1 MYNSA
6 LAELTVPLLHTQ
18 YAVIVVII
26 DVMDI
31 KWNLLIL
38 VIEISWEIISFH
50 VVIWPI
56 LGTNLSF

>member
-31 KWNLLIL
+31 K
-38 VIEISWEIISFH
+38 
-50 VVIWPI
+50 
-56 LGTNLSF
+56 